1 LSWYL
6 DSSAILKF
14 VFAEPERPALVKA
27 LISPAI
33 SSELARLEVKR
44 AVYRMQPKNIA
55 LANEELARI
64 SFVMVSNQV
73 LKIAEAFTANVS
85 LTTLDSIHVA
95 TVLTLGK
102 KVDGII
108 TYDKQM
114 IANAEKMG
122 IKVLSPGLKR

>member
-14 VFAEPERPALVKA
+14 IFAEPERPALVKA

-85 LTTLDSIHVA
+85 LATLDSIHVA

-102 KVDGII
+102 KIDGII